1 LTLGEMQRTARNV
14 LRFLLTTGKVAA
26 PTAG

>member
-1 LTLGEMQRTARNV
+1 MQRTARNV